1 MEVIILSSPESAS
14 SKAAEI
20 FRGSIKKKPSIV
32 LGLATG
38 STPLLLY
45 KKLVQMHVSDGLS
58 FSKVTTFN
66 LDEYVGISA
75 DHEASYSSFMKENF
89 FKHLDINLDN
99 TYIPKGSVNDVPQFC
114 LDYEKLIAGAGG
126 IDVQLLGLGSDG
138 HIGFNEP
145 TSSLVSRTRIKTL
158 TPQTREDNARFFNN
172 RIQDVPCH
180 VITMGVGTI
189 MEAKHIVLLA
199 FGAGKAKAVRDTIEG
214 PVTSFVP
221 ASILQMHRKVTVII
235 DEEAAGSLL
244 KKDYYRW
251 VYENRPSWQK
261 EIG

>member
-1 MEVIILSSPESAS
+1 MEVIIQSSPESAS

-20 FRGSIKKKPSIV
+20 FRASIENKPSIK

-45 KKLVQMHVSDGLS
+45 KKLAQMHASEGLS
-58 FSKVTTFN
+58 FSQITTFN
-66 LDEYVGISA
+66 LDEYVSVDR
-75 DHEASYSSFMKENF
+75 DHEASYSYFMRENF
-89 FKHLDINLDN
+89 FKHVDVNLDN
-99 TYIPKGSVNDVPQFC
+99 THIPKGCVGDIPGFC
-114 LDYEKLIAGAGG
+114 RDYEELIAQAGG
-126 IDVQLLGLGSDG
+126 IDLQLLGLGSDG

-158 TPQTREDNARFFNN
+158 TPRTREDNARFFNN
-172 RIQDVPCH
+172 KIDDVPCH

-199 FGAGKAKAVRDTIEG
+199 FGAGKAQAVRDTVEG

-221 ASILQMHRKVTVII
+221 ASVLQMHEKVTVIV
-235 DEEAAGSLL
+235 DEAAASSLV

-251 VYENRPSWQK
+251 VYENRPPWQK